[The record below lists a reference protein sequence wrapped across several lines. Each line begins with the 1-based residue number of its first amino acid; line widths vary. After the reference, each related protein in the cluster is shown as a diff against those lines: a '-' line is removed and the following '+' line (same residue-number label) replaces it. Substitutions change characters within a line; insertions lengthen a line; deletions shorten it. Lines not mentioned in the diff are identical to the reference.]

1 MTGGMLTLP
10 SRLGKNGELTV
21 SRSNTTESGTVKC
34 SPLLLI
40 KAVIMKIQM
49 RCRFD
54 NSDGTKVGN
63 CHEG

>member
-40 KAVIMKIQM
+40 KAVIMK
-49 RCRFD
+49 
-54 NSDGTKVGN
+54 T
-63 CHEG
+63 